1 MDYRRLGSLSV
12 PAVGFGAMVLS
23 PGLYGSVDDDLA
35 RRALM
40 HAIDVGSS
48 FFDTSDGYGPD
59 AHNERLIGATI
70 AGRRDEVIIASKFGY
85 RVPPHIERHPFEVS
99 YGTLAVNAEP
109 QNIRGY
115 ALASVERLRT
125 DHIDLYYP
133 HFPDPLVPIEET
145 VGAMAA
151 LVDEGL
157 VRHLGLSNVSAE
169 QLEVAVAVHT
179 ISAVQ
184 CEWSLWTPIDPDLL
198 AVADRHDV
206 GLVAWSPLGGGFLT
220 GTLNEL
226 DPSDFRNKVPRL
238 AGAKRGSEEGDEGSA
253 ALHQRRPERRS
264 PGTSTLATRT
274 GRCAGARSRA
284 RTWGWPARW
293 RSRRMRSTAL
303 SPVKALATE
312 LALSPSQL
320 ALAWLLHQHPCVVP
334 IPGSRTAAHI
344 AQNAATAG
352 IALTP
357 EILER
362 IDGLREQFHP
372 EGGAMLAPYGARS
385 S

>member
-23 PGLYGSVDDDLA
+23 PGLYGSVGDDLA

-40 HAIDVGSS
+40 HAIDAGSF

-70 AGRRDEVIIASKFGY
+70 AGRRDEVIIATKFGY

-115 ALASVERLRT
+115 ALASLERLRT
-125 DHIDLYYP
+125 DYLDLYYP

-151 LVDEGL
+151 LVDESCAPPGL
-157 VRHLGLSNVSAE
+157 QRVGPTVGSRCRGPNDQRRAMRV
-169 QLEVAVAVHT
+169 VVVD
-179 ISAVQ
+179 
-184 CEWSLWTPIDPDLL
+184 PIDPTC
-198 AVADRHDV
+198 VADRHDV
-206 GLVAWSPLGGGFLT
+206 GLVLVATGSGFLT

-226 DPSDFRNKVPRL
+226 GPPTFAARCRL
-238 AGAKRGSEEGDEGSA
+238 AEANLGVTAIFSPLKVLA
-253 ALHQRRPERRS
+253 A
-264 PGTSTLATRT
+264 
-274 GRCAGARSRA
+274 
-284 RTWGWPARW
+284 
-293 RSRRMRSTAL
+293 
-303 SPVKALATE
+303 E

-334 IPGSRTAAHI
+334 IPGNRTAAHI
-344 AQNAATAG
+344 AQNAATASISCAESSSG
-352 IALTP
+352 SMVSRRVP
-357 EILER
+357 
-362 IDGLREQFHP
+362 P
-372 EGGAMLAPYGARS
+372 GGRCHARSIRARS